1 MRGMS
6 QILLLIMTT
15 VVLLAALTF
24 FLLPEVADD
33 LVLYCGVDQDQSQP
47 MVERFT
53 EKTGLS
59 ATYFGESEAFRS
71 IGLPKRLLREKD
83 APQADV
89 YWSNEIMH
97 MVDLVEAGVI
107 APLPEGLA
115 ARFPEKWRDPKG
127 HFLMFGAR
135 ARVFLVNVDL
145 LPDPATHPKRVED
158 LLAPRY
164 GEMGLF
170 TCMAAPLT
178 GTTYT
183 HAVALLTKDET
194 AAQAF
199 FDRAAKA
206 GAKGEMKI
214 VASNGRVMRA
224 VSDSTQ
230 KVAFGLTDTDDAYIA
245 IKKMKDG
252 TGPKVLVIY
261 PDQGEGG
268 AGALLIPNTAGLVAK
283 GPRPEAGAKFLDW
296 LSSADVE
303 RELAAGP
310 SAQIPVRPDVSPVP
324 DHVKRPPTD
333 FRAMDVDWY
342 AVGANVNKWHDYL
355 TQLFR
360 PAN

>member
-6 QILLLIMTT
+6 QVLLLAMTV

-24 FLLPEVADD
+24 FLWPEQSDD

-47 MVERFT
+47 MVARFT
-53 EKTGLS
+53 EKTGLT

-71 IGLPKRLLREKD
+71 IGLPKRLMREKD
-83 APQADV
+83 SPQADV

-107 APLPEGLA
+107 APLPDGLA
-115 ARFPEKWRDPKG
+115 ERFPAKWRDPKG
-127 HFLMFGAR
+127 NFLMFGAR
-135 ARVFLVNVDL
+135 ARILLVNLEL
-145 LPDPATHPKRVED
+145 LPDPVTHPKRVAD
-158 LLAPRY
+158 LLDPKYR
-164 GEMGLF
+164 EMGLY

-183 HAVALLTKDET
+183 HAVALLTKDE
-194 AAQAF
+194 AGAQEF
-199 FDRAAKA
+199 FEKTAKA
-206 GAKGEMKI
+206 GAAGEMKI

-224 VSDSTQ
+224 VSDSAQ
-230 KVAFGLTDTDDAYIA
+230 KVAVGLTDTDDAYIA
-245 IKKMKDG
+245 IKKMQDG
-252 TGPKVLVIY
+252 TGPDVLVIY
-261 PDQGEGG
+261 PDQGQGE
-268 AGALLIPNTAGLVAK
+268 AGAMLIPNTAGIVK
-283 GPRPEAGAKFLDW
+283 GAPRPEAGAEFLDW
-296 LSSADVE
+296 LSSPEVE
-303 RELAAGP
+303 RELAESP

-324 DHVKRPPTD
+324 EHVKRPPTD
-333 FRAMDVDWY
+333 FRAMTVDWY